1 MELDIIEESLTILW
15 DVIKPPCLGLGHK
28 CIFLDFNIFIHI
40 YVIHVYIHTH
50 ACVPRNTYYLEF
62 ALTYF
67 SNGKKK
73 EKPGNRR

>member
-1 MELDIIEESLTILW
+1 MDGGAWWAALHGGHKELDMAKHACER
-15 DVIKPPCLGLGHK
+15 VH
-28 CIFLDFNIFIHI
+28 
-40 YVIHVYIHTH
+40 IHTH